1 MLASD
6 LQSLLFT
13 VHGSWPY
20 RERGVY
26 GYAWGTLGMDV
37 GHLGAPHLRHPE
49 FFVSGLPNG
58 VCELVSRLSVT
69 CFQFSLW
76 EKSHLQR
83 CLLAPSYPAWGKS
96 VGGKVILFLF
106 NASILG
112 FFCYNG
118 VQLLSWTPGLL
129 DCHEWT
135 LVCGCLPKLVHCGG
149 TKVENIYSAILL
161 MAPQLCFYELLKNSW
176 NLK

>member
-6 LQSLLFT
+6 LQSLLLT
-13 VHGSWPY
+13 VHGTWPY

-26 GYAWGTLGMDV
+26 GYAWGTLRMDV

-76 EKSHLQR
+76 EKSRLQR
-83 CLLAPSYPAWGKS
+83 CLLALSHPAWGKS
-96 VGGKVILFLF
+96 DGGKVILFLLPSSMHLF
-106 NASILG
+106 LDSFAIMVCNS
-112 FFCYNG
+112 
-118 VQLLSWTPGLL
+118 SPGLL
-129 DCHEWT
+129 DSHE
-135 LVCGCLPKLVHCGG
+135 
-149 TKVENIYSAILL
+149 
-161 MAPQLCFYELLKNSW
+161 
-176 NLK
+176 